1 MAVRRSQRSKRNSKQ
16 DAPYYS
22 FLGEDKDGFA
32 VKYIDSFKG
41 RGVFSCQTF
50 EKRDFLIEYRGEVIT
65 KRECENR
72 LKVYHDAL
80 KVYIFDFRFN
90 GQQLCVDAAKEDG
103 SLGRLVNDNHVNPN
117 SEMKI
122 IRLDG
127 KPHLCLFATKDIS
140 PGEEITYNYGDS
152 HWPWRNKENQSQS
165 VEVVTCHS
173 LKESTEQMSTETHV
187 EPPDSCSSIR
197 DNSDKMSTETYVQ
210 PADVSSCI
218 SIRDNSDKMSTETH
232 VQPAVVGSCSSI
244 RDNSYKMST
253 ETHVQPTD
261 LDSCRSLRD
270 HSDKLSTETHV
281 QPAVVGSCSSI
292 RDNSYK
298 DCEHYL
304 VSEDMPSLDKCVICR
319 GPYAALKW
327 IGERCKV
334 CSKSWH
340 KRCYVKNMK
349 TTTVH
354 LPEISEEQS
363 SSEMTS
369 SEEEYVPDTHS
380 DSTGSAEEILE
391 LS

>member
-103 SLGRLVNDNHVNPN
+103 SLGRLVNDNH
-117 SEMKI
+117 
-122 IRLDG
+122 
-127 KPHLCLFATKDIS
+127 
-140 PGEEITYNYGDS
+140 
-152 HWPWRNKENQSQS
+152 ENQSQS

-218 SIRDNSDKMSTETH
+218 SIRDNSDK
-232 VQPAVVGSCSSI
+232 V
-244 RDNSYKMST
+244 N
-253 ETHVQPTD
+253 
-261 LDSCRSLRD
+261 
-270 HSDKLSTETHV
+270 
-281 QPAVVGSCSSI
+281 
-292 RDNSYK
+292 
-298 DCEHYL
+298 
-304 VSEDMPSLDKCVICR
+304 
-319 GPYAALKW
+319 
-327 IGERCKV
+327 
-334 CSKSWH
+334 
-340 KRCYVKNMK
+340 
-349 TTTVH
+349 
-354 LPEISEEQS
+354 
-363 SSEMTS
+363 
-369 SEEEYVPDTHS
+369 
-380 DSTGSAEEILE
+380 
-391 LS
+391 